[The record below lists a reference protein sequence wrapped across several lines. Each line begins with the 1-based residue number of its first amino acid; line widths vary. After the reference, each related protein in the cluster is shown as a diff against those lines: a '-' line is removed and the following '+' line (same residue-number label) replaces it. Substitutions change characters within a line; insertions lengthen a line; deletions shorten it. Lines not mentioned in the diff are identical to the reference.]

1 MRLLELNKTKLN
13 THYTLLNT
21 KNMPRFV
28 IQEHHAKKLHY
39 DFRLEMDG
47 VLRSWAVPKVPS
59 KKSDIKRLAIQVD
72 DHDLDYIGFEGEI
85 EEGSYG
91 AGKVKIWDNGMYE
104 LESRKENK
112 IVFFLHGKK
121 LDGRY
126 TLLQMKWGKDQWLLF
141 KTKKE
146 EKEQ

>member
-1 MRLLELNKTKLN
+1 
-13 THYTLLNT
+13 
-21 KNMPRFV
+21 MPRFA

-47 VLRSWAVPKVPS
+47 VLKSWAVPKAPS
-59 KKSDIKRLAIQVD
+59 KNAAIKRLAIQVD
-72 DHDLDYIGFEGEI
+72 DHDLDYIDFEGEI

-91 AGKVKIWDNGMYE
+91 AGKVKIWDRGMYE
-104 LESRKENK
+104 LESRKEDK

-126 TLLQMKWGKDQWLLF
+126 TLLQMKWGKGQWLLF
-141 KTKKE
+141 KTKT
-146 EKEQ
+146 EK

>member
-1 MRLLELNKTKLN
+1 MQ
-13 THYTLLNT
+13 
-21 KNMPRFV
+21 RFV

-47 VLRSWAVPKVPS
+47 VLKSWAVPKVPS
-59 KKSDIKRLAIQVD
+59 KRADLKRLAIRVE

-91 AGKVKIWDNGMYE
+91 AGKVKIWDKGTYE
-104 LESRKENK
+104 IETNRDNK
-112 IVFFLHGKK
+112 IVFHLHGKR
-121 LDGRY
+121 LEGRY

-146 EKEQ
+146 EKSAS

>member
-1 MRLLELNKTKLN
+1 
-13 THYTLLNT
+13 
-21 KNMPRFV
+21 MPRFV
-28 IQEHHAKKLHY
+28 IQEHHARKLHY

-59 KKSDIKRLAIQVD
+59 KKADLKRLAIQVE
-72 DHDLDYIGFEGEI
+72 DHRLDYIDFEGRI

-91 AGKVKIWDNGMYE
+91 AGVVKIWDKGTYDI
-104 LESRKENK
+104 ESRKDDK

-126 TLLQMKWGKDQWLLF
+126 TLLKMKWGKEQWLLF

-146 EKEQ
+146 AKI